1 MFREWR
7 VLGLDLSGSPKN
19 PTGYAIVIDGDLVEY
34 GIVHSDEEIEYIV
47 RRLRPNIVVID
58 APLSLS
64 RGFREVDKEMLK
76 RGFKLLPPGW
86 KGMRKLVFR
95 ALKIKNYCERRGI
108 KVLETHPR
116 SALKNTG
123 LEDIRNA
130 LSKFVN
136 IGEDVELEKLSK
148 DTLDAII
155 CATVGW
161 AYANRKVEVISAK
174 DGKIFL
180 LRKVANA

>member
-7 VLGLDLSGSPKN
+7 ILGLDLSGSPKN
-19 PTGYAIVIDGDLVEY
+19 PTGYAIVIDGVLVEY
-34 GIVHSDEEIEYIV
+34 GIVHGDEEIEYIV
-47 RRLRPNIVVID
+47 RKLKPQVVVID
-58 APLSLS
+58 APLSMS
-64 RGFREVDKEMLK
+64 KGFREVDREMIK
-76 RGFKLLPPGW
+76 RGFKVLPPSW

-95 ALKIKNYCERRGI
+95 ALKIKDYCEKRGI

-123 LEDIRNA
+123 LNSVKDA
-130 LSKFVN
+130 LSKYIN
-136 IGEDVELEKLSK
+136 LGDVVLEKLSK
-148 DTLDAII
+148 DILDAIV

-161 AYANRKVEVISAK
+161 AYVNRDVEVIAAS

-180 LRKVANA
+180 LKKVSL